1 MGAAIRSKSAADGIR
16 KVVMAVM
23 TYIDAINSGLRE
35 EMERDPRVFIIG
47 EDVGKMG
54 GAFKATKGL
63 LDEFGSERVI
73 DSPLAEGVII
83 SSSIGAALAGMRPV
97 PEIQFVDFITPAM
110 DAITQQAAKLR
121 YRSAGTQTCPLTVRV
136 CYGGGVGGGLYHSQS
151 NTTWFVHSPGLMV
164 VAPSTP
170 YDAKGMLKAAIRDD
184 NPVMFFEHKKLYR
197 SVKEEV
203 PDTDYTVPL
212 LKAAIRREGKDIT
225 AISYG
230 YTLQLTMQAAEQMK
244 QKHGVEV
251 EVVDLRTLSPL
262 DSDTFLESVAKTS
275 RAVIIH
281 EDNRTLGIGAEV
293 SAIIAEQAFDC
304 LDAPILR
311 VTAPDVPLLPAAAE
325 LERYCVPSVEKI
337 VAAFEQTMAH

>member
-1 MGAAIRSKSAADGIR
+1 
-16 KVVMAVM
+16 MAVM
-23 TYIDAINSGLRE
+23 TYIDAIKTPLRE
-35 EMERDPRVFIIG
+35 EMERDPRVFVIG
-47 EDVGKMG
+47 EDIGKMG

-63 LDEFGSERVI
+63 LDKFGSERVI

-151 NTTWFVHSPGLMV
+151 NTTWFVHTPGLVV

-197 SVKEEV
+197 SIKEEV

-212 LKAAIRREGKDIT
+212 LKAAVRREGRDLT

-230 YTLQLTMQAAEQMK
+230 YTLQLTLHAAEQMK

-251 EVVDLRTLSPL
+251 EVVDLCTLAPL
-262 DSDTFLESVAKTS
+262 DKDTFLESVAKTS

-281 EDNRTLGIGAEV
+281 EDNRTVGIGAEV

-325 LERYCVPSVEKI
+325 LERYCYPSVEKI
-337 VAAFEQTMAH
+337 IAAFEQTMAH

>member
-1 MGAAIRSKSAADGIR
+1 MP
-16 KVVMAVM
+16 VM
-23 TYIDAINSGLRE
+23 TYIDAINTALRE

-47 EDVGKMG
+47 EDIGKMG

-73 DSPLAEGVII
+73 DSPLAEGIII

-121 YRSAGTQTCPLTVRV
+121 YRSAGTQTCPMTIRV

-151 NTTWFVHSPGLMV
+151 NTTWFIHTPGLVV

-184 NPVMFFEHKKLYR
+184 NPIMFFEHKKLYR
-197 SVKEEV
+197 SIKEDV
-203 PDTDYTVPL
+203 PDADYTVPL
-212 LKAAIRREGKDIT
+212 LKAAIRREGQDLT

-230 YTLQLTMQAAEQMK
+230 YTTQLTLQAAEQIR

-251 EVVDLRTLSPL
+251 EVVDLRTLAPL

-275 RAVIIH
+275 RTVIIH

-311 VTAPDVPLLPAAAE
+311 VTAPDVPLLPAAGE
-325 LERYCVPSVEKI
+325 LERYCVPSVEKLL
-337 VAAFEQTMAH
+337 AAFEQTLEH

>member
-1 MGAAIRSKSAADGIR
+1 
-16 KVVMAVM
+16 MAVM
-23 TYIDAINSGLRE
+23 TYIDAINTALRE
-35 EMERDPRVFIIG
+35 EMERDERVFIIG

-63 LDEFGSERVI
+63 LDKFGSDRVI

-83 SSSIGAALAGMRPV
+83 SSSIGAAMAGMRPV

-110 DAITQQAAKLR
+110 DALTQQAAKLR
-121 YRSAGTQTCPLTVRV
+121 YRSAGTQTCPMTVRV

-151 NTTWFVHSPGLMV
+151 NTTWFIHTPGLMV

-170 YDAKGMLKAAIRDD
+170 YDAKGMLKSAIRDD

-197 SVKEEV
+197 SLKEEV
-203 PDTDYTVPL
+203 PDSDYTVPL
-212 LKAAIRREGKDIT
+212 LKAAVRREGRDLT

-230 YTLQLTMQAAEQMK
+230 YTMQLTLQAAEQMK
-244 QKHGVEV
+244 EKYGVDV
-251 EVVDLRTLSPL
+251 EVVDLRTLAPL
-262 DSDTFLESVAKTS
+262 DADTFLESVAKTS

-293 SAIIAEQAFDC
+293 SAIIAERAFDC
-304 LDAPILR
+304 LDAPIVR
-311 VTAPDVPLLPAAAE
+311 VTAPDVPLLPAAGE

-337 VAAFEQTMAH
+337 VAAFERVMAH